1 VEASQRQRLLAAMA
15 EAVAERGYVN
25 TSVADVLTRA
35 GVSRVTFYAQFR
47 DKQDCFCAA
56 YADAVE
62 LIAAVMAA
70 ELDDVRASLEP
81 DPLVRLDRVL
91 GVYLQSLHGSPAL
104 ARTFLIEVYAAG
116 PEAIELRR
124 RSLARFVDIVAETH
138 RGETGLLGTEPH
150 QRFAAEAL
158 VGAVS
163 SMVTNLVGV
172 GDLDAL
178 PGLREPMMGL
188 ARTLAGRAS

>member
-1 VEASQRQRLLAAMA
+1 MA
-15 EAVAERGYVN
+15 DAVAEKGFAN
-25 TSVADVLTRA
+25 TSVADVLARA
-35 GVSRVTFYAQFR
+35 GVSRVTFYAQFD
-47 DKQDCFCAA
+47 DKLDCFRAA
-56 YADAVE
+56 YTAGVE
-62 LIAAVMAA
+62 LITTVMTAA
-70 ELDDVRASLEP
+70 LDDVRADRRT
-81 DPLVRLDRVL
+81 DPLDRLDHVL
-91 GVYLQSLHGSPAL
+91 GVYLESLHGSPAL

-116 PEAIELRR
+116 PEAIEQRR

-172 GDLDAL
+172 GDHDAL
-178 PGLREPMMGL
+178 PALREPMMDL
-188 ARTLAGRAS
+188 ARTLARSTSA